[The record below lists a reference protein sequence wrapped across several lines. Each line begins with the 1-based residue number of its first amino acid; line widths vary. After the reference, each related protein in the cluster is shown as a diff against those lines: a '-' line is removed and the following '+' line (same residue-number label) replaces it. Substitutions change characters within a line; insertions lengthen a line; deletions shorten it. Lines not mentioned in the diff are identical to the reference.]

1 MTATE
6 REGTTARR
14 ALVDRWW
21 APGLLALVLA
31 AAFVGALLVRA
42 GGDASLLVHAG
53 PPWTDAQR
61 ARPSLTVQGPDDA
74 FDGQFFYRLG
84 VSPWST
90 EDEVAG
96 VTNDLPSLRN
106 ARWGYGALA
115 WVASGGNPD
124 RVPEALVAVNLAAAF
139 ILGAAGGSLARSS
152 GRHRLWGASLILWP
166 GFAYSL
172 SLDTSELVAA
182 ALVLSGLA
190 AARSRRPIAAGAL
203 LTAAV
208 LTRDTTAVVPLGFLL
223 AGAWTWVAARRR
235 ATAVPADRS
244 PSTADPLRWA
254 CIGGVP
260 LVAFA
265 AWQLVQRARFGT
277 LPLRSS
283 GDNNLS
289 APLRGLVD
297 LVRTTALPTTGAEVL
312 RLASAALVIGLIA
325 AAAWWWRRSAAPLPE
340 RAALVPA
347 VAVVILLNPYL
358 WSGATAFMRAATEA
372 GVLSILVVLG
382 TRTRRAPAVLVAA
395 LGSVWLLTALAQ
407 ISKLG

>member
-1 MTATE
+1 M
-6 REGTTARR
+6 
-14 ALVDRWW
+14 
-21 APGLLALVLA
+21 
-31 AAFVGALLVRA
+31 
-42 GGDASLLVHAG
+42 
-53 PPWTDAQR
+53 
-61 ARPSLTVQGPDDA
+61 
-74 FDGQFFYRLG
+74 
-84 VSPWST
+84 
-90 EDEVAG
+90 
-96 VTNDLPSLRN
+96 
-106 ARWGYGALA
+106 
-115 WVASGGNPD
+115 
-124 RVPEALVAVNLAAAF
+124 
-139 ILGAAGGSLARSS
+139 
-152 GRHRLWGASLILWP
+152 
-166 GFAYSL
+166 
-172 SLDTSELVAA
+172 
-182 ALVLSGLA
+182 
-190 AARSRRPIAAGAL
+190 
-203 LTAAV
+203 
-208 LTRDTTAVVPLGFLL
+208 
-223 AGAWTWVAARRR
+223 
-235 ATAVPADRS
+235 
-244 PSTADPLRWA
+244 
-254 CIGGVP
+254 
-260 LVAFA
+260 
-265 AWQLVQRARFGT
+265 QRARFGT